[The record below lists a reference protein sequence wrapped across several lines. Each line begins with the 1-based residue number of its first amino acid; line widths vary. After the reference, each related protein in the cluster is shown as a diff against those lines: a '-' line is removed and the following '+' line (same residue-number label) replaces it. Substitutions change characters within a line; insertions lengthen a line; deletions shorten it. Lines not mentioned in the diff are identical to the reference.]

1 MSSLVHL
8 TEKGYQKYEWILIAI
23 LGVAFIFD
31 ALVFL
36 SGMNPDPPLFQNL
49 IGQSLSSFNSS
60 HPSEAAAMTY
70 LFHGFGLAALG
81 LGVFTIAV
89 SYVPY
94 RKGEKWAWY
103 IIWYLPI
110 ILFLATIANYADGGQ
125 SWPLDLVLLIVALA
139 GLLLPY
145 RKFFPKK

>member
-1 MSSLVHL
+1 MQSA
-8 TEKGYQKYEWILIAI
+8 EKSYQKYAWILITV
-23 LGVAFIFD
+23 LGVFFIFD
-31 ALVFL
+31 AVVFF
-36 SGMNPDPPLFQNL
+36 SGMNPDPPLFNSL
-49 IGQSLSSFNSS
+49 IGQSLSSFNSL
-60 HPSEAAAMTY
+60 HPDEGKAMTY
-70 LFHGFGLAALG
+70 LFHGFALAALG

-110 ILFLATIANYADGGQ
+110 FFFIATVANYADGGQ
-125 SWPLDLVLLIVALA
+125 SWRLSLVLLIVGLV

-145 RKFFPKK
+145 RKFYPKK

>member
-1 MSSLVHL
+1 MQSV
-8 TEKGYQKYEWILIAI
+8 EKGYQKYAWILIAV

-31 ALVFL
+31 ALVFF
-36 SGMNPDPPLFQNL
+36 SGMNPDPPLFQSL
-49 IGQSLSSFNSS
+49 IGQSLSNFNSL
-60 HPSEAAAMTY
+60 HPDEGKAMTY

-103 IIWYLPI
+103 IVWYLPI
-110 ILFLATIANYADGGQ
+110 FLFLATIANYADGGQ
-125 SWPLDLVLLIVALA
+125 SWALDLVLLIVALA

>member
-1 MSSLVHL
+1 
-8 TEKGYQKYEWILIAI
+8 
-23 LGVAFIFD
+23 
-31 ALVFL
+31 
-36 SGMNPDPPLFQNL
+36 
-49 IGQSLSSFNSS
+49 
-60 HPSEAAAMTY
+60 MTY

-103 IIWYLPI
+103 ITWYLPI
-110 ILFLATIANYADGGQ
+110 FLLLATIANYADGGR
-125 SWPLDLVLLIVALA
+125 SWALSLVLLIVALA

-145 RKFFPKK
+145 RKFYPKK